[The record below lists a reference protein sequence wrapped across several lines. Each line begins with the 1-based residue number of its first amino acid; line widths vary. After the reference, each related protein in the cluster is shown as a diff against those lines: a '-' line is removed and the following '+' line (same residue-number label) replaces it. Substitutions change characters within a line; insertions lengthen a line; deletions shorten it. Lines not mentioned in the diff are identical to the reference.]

1 MATVFIPPLMRRH
14 TGGVEQVEV
23 EGATLRL
30 IIEALE
36 ERFPGVKQRLM
47 QDGQIMPGV
56 AASIDGETETMGL
69 IQPVQP
75 DSEIHFIPA
84 IGGG

>member
-1 MATVFIPPLMRRH
+1 MATVFIPPLMRKH
-14 TGGVEQVEV
+14 TDGVEQLEV
-23 EGATLRL
+23 EGATLRQ
-30 IIEALE
+30 IIDALE
-36 ERFPGVKQRLM
+36 KRFPGVKRRLT
-47 QDGQIMPGV
+47 QDGELMPGV

-84 IGGG
+84 IRGG

>member
-23 EGATLRL
+23 EGATLRQ